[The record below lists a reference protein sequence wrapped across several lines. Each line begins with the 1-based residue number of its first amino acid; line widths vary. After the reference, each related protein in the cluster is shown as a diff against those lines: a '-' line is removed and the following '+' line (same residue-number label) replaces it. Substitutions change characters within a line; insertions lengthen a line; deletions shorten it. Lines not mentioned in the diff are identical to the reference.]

1 MIDLGLSVPPEELE
15 KEWDSNVITPG
26 TEFMTTLA
34 HYLRFYVAH
43 RVNTNKAWQNI
54 KVLFSDG
61 SEPGEGEHKI
71 MDYIRKERAQVC
83 YAPNKRERDTRP
95 PPRRTMREPNSRPST
110 PSLPPDRSPG
120 TTPTRGTSCTGWTR
134 T

>member
-1 MIDLGLSVPPEELE
+1 MQEMIELGLSVPPEELE

-26 TEFMTTLA
+26 TEFMVTLA

-43 RVNTNKAWQNI
+43 RINTNKAWQNI

-71 MDYIRKERAQVC
+71 MDFIRKERAQVG
-83 YAPNKRERDTRP
+83 P
-95 PPRRTMREPNSRPST
+95 PTQSN
-110 PSLPPDRSPG
+110 DA
-120 TTPTRGTSCTGWTR
+120 
-134 T
+134 